1 MKAKRKN
8 LVAHSLVFAATLG
21 LFASLACSNALAAN
35 TDAPTPR
42 SHEFVSAY
50 YDGSFDK
57 AWEKVAYGNYGLK
70 ITYGFNTFLTD
81 EDYVWGES
89 KEYAHWSELY
99 NGNGHHRGLIALP
112 GFKSRVD
119 VTHAG
124 NSVSYYCSV
133 N

>member
-1 MKAKRKN
+1 MKTKRKH
-8 LVAHSLVFAATLG
+8 LVTYSLSLVMALG
-21 LFASLACSNALAAN
+21 LFTLLTCSNALAAN
-35 TDAPTPR
+35 TDTPTPL
-42 SHEFVSAY
+42 SHESVYAHY
-50 YDGSFDK
+50 EGSFDK